1 MKKSLFRCWLLAVV
15 LAAGCA
21 PLSDQAIRDLARNT
35 SSIRPLTESLAQA
48 DGGAVKSL
56 DNDRFLAEV
65 SADTLSREQ
74 FVQTLSTQ
82 CQRAY
87 GGSLK
92 TSSDQFRLAAD
103 NIRQHQLRALAGRD
117 GPITLYLSDA
127 LSRTLNSE
135 VNAAARKLQD
145 KAEEKRGERLYRQ
158 ATLACTRYGDNGLLQ
173 IPHMVSYLTPDSAG
187 QGNAL
192 WAVATG
198 SAFSEAIQQALERA
212 ETAAGRAMSD
222 DRDSVARY
230 KGLKNAGELVIE
242 AELSRPGAYGEQFRM
257 DVSLDN
263 HTAEPINVNPVP
275 PLLRSAAG
283 QSWSTALDGWIREGD
298 NNCRRVEGTQ
308 VQVPAGQQCAARFWL
323 LAGGFRMPNM
333 LVEADLASSTL
344 ELRPVTEFQ
353 VRRNE
358 AR

>member
-1 MKKSLFRCWLLAVV
+1 MNKSLFRCWIAAVV

-21 PLSDQAIRDLARNT
+21 PLSDQAIRDLARDAD
-35 SSIRPLTESLAQA
+35 SIRPLTESLAQA
-48 DGGAVKSL
+48 DGGAVNSL

-74 FVQTLSTQ
+74 FVETLSTQ

-92 TSSDQFRLAAD
+92 TSSDQFRLAVKD
-103 NIRQHQLRALAGRD
+103 IRPHQLRALAGRD
-117 GPITLYLSDA
+117 GPITLYLGDA

-158 ATLACTRYGDNGLLQ
+158 ATLACTRYGDNGLLE
-173 IPHMVSYLTPDSAG
+173 IHHMVSYLTPDSAG
-187 QGNAL
+187 QGDAL
-192 WAVATG
+192 WAVATA
-198 SAFSEAIQQALERA
+198 SAFNDAIQQALGQA
-212 ETAAGRAMSD
+212 ETAAGRAMSN
-222 DRDSVARY
+222 DRDSVAHY
-230 KGLKNAGELVIE
+230 KGLNNAGELVIQ
-242 AELSRPGAYGEQFRM
+242 AELSRPGAYGDQFRM

-263 HTAEPINVNPVP
+263 HTAEPVSVDTVP
-275 PLLRSAAG
+275 PVLRAAAG
-283 QSWSTALDGWIREGD
+283 QSWSTALDGWIREGE
-298 NNCRRVEGTQ
+298 NNCRRLEGKR
-308 VQVPAGQQCAARFWL
+308 VQVPGGQQCTARFWL
-323 LAGGFRMPNM
+323 LVGGFPMPNM
-333 LVEADLASSTL
+333 IMETELAGNTL

-353 VRRNE
+353 VRRAD